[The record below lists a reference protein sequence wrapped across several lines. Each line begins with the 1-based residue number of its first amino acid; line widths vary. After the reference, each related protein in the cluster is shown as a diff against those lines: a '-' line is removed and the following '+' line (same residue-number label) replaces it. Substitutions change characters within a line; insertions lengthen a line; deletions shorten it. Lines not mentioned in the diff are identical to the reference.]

1 MSRYNEIDLSKIHFA
16 SVQNR
21 FSKVDSSSFAQVSDN
36 LLDSMPDILKGAEF
50 KEFIKRCH
58 LARDSHKTFIIGLGG
73 HIIKCGLAPLLIKLM
88 EEGIAKCFAVNG
100 SVTIHDFELAY
111 FGKTSE
117 DVSKGL
123 ADGTFGMA
131 EETINAINRIIIRAS
146 EEKLGYGEALGK
158 DILENA
164 PNAEISLLAQ
174 AYKYN
179 IPVTVHIALGT
190 DITHQSLYAD
200 GKAIGDCSMRDFRI
214 FCEQVKN
221 LNDGGVFIN
230 MGSAVIIPEV
240 FLKALTVARNVYGTI
255 QDFTT
260 AVFDMNQQYREL
272 ENVVRRPVEKGGK
285 GYYFIG
291 HHEIMIPLLVREL
304 LR

>member
-1 MSRYNEIDLSKIHFA
+1 MSRYQEIDLSKIHFA

-21 FSKVDSSSFAQVSDN
+21 FSKVDTSSFAQVSDN

-190 DITHQSLYAD
+190 DITHQSPYAD

>member
-21 FSKVDSSSFAQVSDN
+21 FSKVDTSSFAQVSDN

-164 PNAEISLLAQ
+164 PNSEISLLAQ

-190 DITHQSLYAD
+190 DITHQSPYAD

>member
-1 MSRYNEIDLSKIHFA
+1 MSRYQEIDLSKIHFA

-190 DITHQSLYAD
+190 DITHQSPYAD

-221 LNDGGVFIN
+221 LNNGGVFIN

-291 HHEIMIPLLVREL
+291 HHEIMIPLLVQEL

>member
-21 FSKVDSSSFAQVSDN
+21 FSKVDTSSFAQVSDN

-190 DITHQSLYAD
+190 DITHQSPYAD

-221 LNDGGVFIN
+221 LNNGGVFIN

>member
-1 MSRYNEIDLSKIHFA
+1 MSRYQEIDLSKIHFA

-164 PNAEISLLAQ
+164 PNSEISLLAQ

-291 HHEIMIPLLVREL
+291 HHEIMIPLLVQEL

>member
-21 FSKVDSSSFAQVSDN
+21 FSKVDTSSFAQVSDN

-164 PNAEISLLAQ
+164 PNSEISLLAQ

-190 DITHQSLYAD
+190 DITHQSPYAD

-291 HHEIMIPLLVREL
+291 HHEIMIPLLVQEL

>member
-1 MSRYNEIDLSKIHFA
+1 MSRYNEIDLYKIHFA

-21 FSKVDSSSFAQVSDN
+21 FSKVDTSSFAQVSDN

-190 DITHQSLYAD
+190 DITHQSPYAD

>member
-1 MSRYNEIDLSKIHFA
+1 MSRYQEIDLSKIHFA

-164 PNAEISLLAQ
+164 PNSEISLLAQ

-190 DITHQSLYAD
+190 DITHQSPYAD

-272 ENVVRRPVEKGGK
+272 ENVVRRPVEKGGN

>member
-1 MSRYNEIDLSKIHFA
+1 MIL
-16 SVQNR
+16 
-21 FSKVDSSSFAQVSDN
+21 N
-36 LLDSMPDILKGAEF
+36 LLILE
-50 KEFIKRCH
+50 R
-58 LARDSHKTFIIGLGG
+58 
-73 HIIKCGLAPLLIKLM
+73 
-88 EEGIAKCFAVNG
+88 
-100 SVTIHDFELAY
+100 
-111 FGKTSE
+111 TSE

-146 EEKLGYGEALGK
+146 QEKLGYGEALGK
-158 DILENA
+158 NILENA
-164 PNAEISLLAQ
+164 PNSETSLLAQ

-190 DITHQSLYAD
+190 DITHQSPYAD

>member
-21 FSKVDSSSFAQVSDN
+21 FSKVDTSSFAQVSDN

-50 KEFIKRCH
+50 KEFIKRCR

-164 PNAEISLLAQ
+164 PNSEISLLAQ

-291 HHEIMIPLLVREL
+291 HHEIMIPLLVQEL

>member
-1 MSRYNEIDLSKIHFA
+1 MSRYQGIDLSKIHFT
-16 SVQNR
+16 SIQDR
-21 FSKVDSSSFAQVSDN
+21 FSKVDTISFAKVSDN
-36 LLDSMPDILKGAEF
+36 IIDSMPDILKGAEF
-50 KEFIKRCH
+50 KEFIHRCR
-58 LARDSHKTFIIGLGG
+58 LARDSDKTFIFGLGG

-88 EEGIAKCFAVNG
+88 EKGIVKCFAVNG
-100 SVTIHDFELAY
+100 SVTIHDFELAF

-131 EETINAINRIIIRAS
+131 DETINTINRIILRAS
-146 EEKLGYGEALGK
+146 EEKLGYGESLGK
-158 DILENA
+158 AILEQA
-164 PNAEISLLAQ
+164 PNADFSLLGQ
-174 AYKYN
+174 AYRYN

-190 DITHQSLYAD
+190 DITHQSPYAN
-200 GKAIGDCSMRDFRI
+200 GKAIGDCSLRDFRI

-221 LNDGGVFIN
+221 LNAGGVFIN
-230 MGSAVIIPEV
+230 MGSAVLIPEV
-240 FLKALTVARNVYGTI
+240 FLKALTIARNVYGTI

-260 AVFDMNQQYREL
+260 AVFDMNLQYREL
-272 ENVVRRPVEKGGK
+272 ENIVRRPVENGGK

-291 HHEIMIPLLVREL
+291 HHEIMIPLLVQEL

>member
-1 MSRYNEIDLSKIHFA
+1 MSRYQEIDLSKIHFA

-190 DITHQSLYAD
+190 DITHQSPYAD
-200 GKAIGDCSMRDFRI
+200 GKAIGDCSMRDFRV

-221 LNDGGVFIN
+221 LNNGGVFIN

>member
-1 MSRYNEIDLSKIHFA
+1 MSRYQEIDLSKIHFA

-164 PNAEISLLAQ
+164 PNSEISLLAQ

-200 GKAIGDCSMRDFRI
+200 GKAIGDCSMIDFRI

-291 HHEIMIPLLVREL
+291 HHEIMIPLLVQEL

>member
-1 MSRYNEIDLSKIHFA
+1 MSRYQEIDLSKIHFA

-190 DITHQSLYAD
+190 DITHQSPYAD

>member
-1 MSRYNEIDLSKIHFA
+1 MSRYQEIDLSKIHFA

-190 DITHQSLYAD
+190 DITHQSPYAD

-291 HHEIMIPLLVREL
+291 HHEIMIPLLVQEL

>member
-1 MSRYNEIDLSKIHFA
+1 MSRYQEIDLSKIHFA

-21 FSKVDSSSFAQVSDN
+21 FSKVDTSSFAQVSDN

-190 DITHQSLYAD
+190 DITHQSPYAD

-291 HHEIMIPLLVREL
+291 HHEIMIPLLVQEL